1 MSEVKTFL
9 LLPQGE
15 GGKKISQSYIAVK
28 QAYINHEIAIKTER
42 VGRYGIIFTT
52 EMDFREVTENLKMK
66 ESEPY
71 LLIELTGN
79 ISSDSIVGFLPDT
92 HIDEL
97 RGLNLDNLKDSAE
110 WLKKELEKALDSE
123 DYLKAAEI
131 RDKLNAKSEN

>member
-1 MSEVKTFL
+1 MSEVKTYL

-15 GGKKISQSYIAVK
+15 EGKKLSQSYIAVK

-52 EMDFREVTENLKMK
+52 EMTFKEVTERLKMK
-66 ESEPY
+66 ENEPY
-71 LLIELTGN
+71 LLVELTGN
-79 ISSDSIVGFLPDT
+79 ISTDSIVGFLPDT

-97 RGLNLDNLKDSAE
+97 RALNLENLKDSAE
-110 WLKKELEKALDSE
+110 WLKQELERALERE
-123 DYLKAAEI
+123 DYKTAIEI